1 MLASAGSDTEG
12 ILNSISRAFCKVLC
26 PSTPPARERLF
37 RPADRPRRTGR
48 STDPPR
54 PDPKLQMAS
63 HSATMNDRASDVEE
77 SDDDASVDDEDLK
90 NTDCLYQLSH
100 FWWCR
105 PDENEDASAQAATW
119 ESMRDRHCG
128 VCSCILVSESVVF
141 ELKPCGHHLCAQ
153 CYVLDFQGGFDHQKR
168 LSPDKTPQYTC
179 PCCPSGAQS
188 PVTVDMR
195 SKQQFERETE
205 AASSRETRSQ
215 TGASKR
221 PRTAEPLS
229 PTTM

>member
-1 MLASAGSDTEG
+1 M
-12 ILNSISRAFCKVLC
+12 K
-26 PSTPPARERLF
+26 
-37 RPADRPRRTGR
+37 
-48 STDPPR
+48 DPPR

-168 LSPDKTPQYTC
+168 LSPDKTPQYT
-179 PCCPSGAQS
+179 SRARHFVLKS
-188 PVTVDMR
+188 RLWR
-195 SKQQFERETE
+195 SRCIFRSYPRLQVPENESR
-205 AASSRETRSQ
+205 SS
-215 TGASKR
+215 SKSFI
-221 PRTAEPLS
+221 TLFLMKL
-229 PTTM
+229 TI

>member
-1 MLASAGSDTEG
+1 
-12 ILNSISRAFCKVLC
+12 
-26 PSTPPARERLF
+26 
-37 RPADRPRRTGR
+37 
-48 STDPPR
+48 
-54 PDPKLQMAS
+54 
-63 HSATMNDRASDVEE
+63 MNDRASDVEE
-77 SDDDASVDDEDLK
+77 GDDDASVDNEEPHPDVED
-90 NTDCLYQLSH
+90 TDCLYQQSH
-100 FWWCR
+100 FWWGA
-105 PDENEDASAQAATW
+105 PDENEDASALAATW

-153 CYVLDFQGGFDHQKR
+153 CYVLSFQGGLDHQKR

-179 PCCPSGAQS
+179 PCCPRVAES
-188 PVTVDMR
+188 PANVDMR
-195 SKQQFERETE
+195 PKQQFERETE

-221 PRTAEPLS
+221 PRAAEPPP